1 MRIVRTFYPIGQ
13 GAFYGERFFVEGQC
27 VYSIVYDCG
36 VEVVGARQKSI
47 VQQAFSKDDIINYLF
62 ISHLDEDHI
71 SLVMTL
77 KQTVKR
83 IEKIVL
89 PYIDLDT
96 ISKLVVVSK
105 AVHNVNVTSF
115 LNYIRLALSGDAPLN
130 DETELVLIS
139 PDEQEI
145 ERRNR
150 GVSVF
155 SSGQPF
161 GYSLAKWLFIPYNK
175 HIERKIELERQLTN
189 LLRNPLFVTETCKI
203 GLSIKTSEDLIG
215 SLCSDSFAE
224 LVENIIIKK
233 LLQKAYKSITGTIN
247 QNSLLLY
254 SGPDL
259 HSDGSY
265 MICSMTPFSSF
276 LSYPFR
282 RFRHWRVAC
291 LYTGDGDL
299 SMDEFKHDL
308 NNYWKH
314 IGTIQLPHHGSLRS
328 FKFSKNVN
336 AIDRSYCFPVSCG
349 ETNKYG
355 HPSGKVISFLLSQG
369 CLPVVVTENSSSCF
383 EQVIVF
389 DEDIDVKTG
398 LNRL

>member
-105 AVHNVNVTSF
+105 VVHNVNVTSF

-139 PDEQEI
+139 PDEQEY
-145 ERRNR
+145 RTQNR
-150 GVSVF
+150 T
-155 SSGQPF
+155 
-161 GYSLAKWLFIPYNK
+161 
-175 HIERKIELERQLTN
+175 R
-189 LLRNPLFVTETCKI
+189 ETAD
-203 GLSIKTSEDLIG
+203 E
-215 SLCSDSFAE
+215 
-224 LVENIIIKK
+224 
-233 LLQKAYKSITGTIN
+233 SIT
-247 QNSLLLY
+247 
-254 SGPDL
+254 
-259 HSDGSY
+259 
-265 MICSMTPFSSF
+265 
-276 LSYPFR
+276 
-282 RFRHWRVAC
+282 
-291 LYTGDGDL
+291 
-299 SMDEFKHDL
+299 
-308 NNYWKH
+308 
-314 IGTIQLPHHGSLRS
+314 
-328 FKFSKNVN
+328 
-336 AIDRSYCFPVSCG
+336 
-349 ETNKYG
+349 
-355 HPSGKVISFLLSQG
+355 
-369 CLPVVVTENSSSCF
+369 
-383 EQVIVF
+383 
-389 DEDIDVKTG
+389 
-398 LNRL
+398 